1 MILPTFIA
9 KREQGFALVTV
20 LLILMVL
27 TLLGIMATNNTTTEL
42 RIAGNDK
49 VHKQTF
55 YQADGGTELAERLVF
70 ENTICSQVKNGFS
83 NSGLANPLMSRIVVF
98 DQTFADT
105 NPADPTVTDTNREFA
120 FFPEGYNAA
129 NADDS
134 PHTNFLTSHTVG
146 LNPGSGLQMVSGYE
160 GLGVGATSGTHRNYT
175 IVSQHHGLVN
185 SQTTLAVQWRLD
197 NFPITSAAVSD
208 CKY

>member
-1 MILPTFIA
+1 VIVPTFIV
-9 KREQGFALVTV
+9 KQQQGFALVTV
-20 LLILMVL
+20 LLILLVL

-70 ENTICSQVKNGFS
+70 ENTICSQVKNGFTHT
-83 NSGLANPLMSRIVVF
+83 GLANPLLSRIVVF
-98 DQTFADT
+98 DQAFADN
-105 NPADPTVTDTNREFA
+105 NPADATVTDTNREFV
-120 FFPEGYNAA
+120 FFPEGFNAA
-129 NADDS
+129 TPDDS
-134 PHTNFLTSHTVG
+134 PRTNFLTTHTVG

-160 GLGVGATSGTHRNYT
+160 GLGVGATSGTHRSYT
-175 IVSQHHGLVN
+175 ILSQHHGVVN
-185 SQTTLAVQWRLD
+185 SQTTLATQWRLD

>member
-98 DQTFADT
+98 DQTFADSM
-105 NPADPTVTDTNREFA
+105 
-120 FFPEGYNAA
+120 AA
-129 NADDS
+129 
-134 PHTNFLTSHTVG
+134 
-146 LNPGSGLQMVSGYE
+146 PG
-160 GLGVGATSGTHRNYT
+160 T
-175 IVSQHHGLVN
+175 IVRMATEAQRALWLL
-185 SQTTLAVQWRLD
+185 TAEAVMARKPKAIQSCRRRHWQ
-197 NFPITSAAVSD
+197 A
-208 CKY
+208 

>member
-1 MILPTFIA
+1 MFLPTFIA

-27 TLLGIMATNNTTTEL
+27 TLLGVITTNNTTTEL

-55 YQADGGTELAERLVF
+55 YRADGGTELAERLVF
-70 ENTICSQVKNGFS
+70 ENSICSQVKNGFT
-83 NSGLANPLMSRIVVF
+83 NSGLANPIRSRIVVF
-98 DQTFADT
+98 DKTFADN

-120 FFPEGYNAA
+120 FFPDGFNVATP
-129 NADDS
+129 NDS
-134 PHTNFLTSHTVG
+134 QHTNFLTSHTVG

-160 GLGVGATSGTHRNYT
+160 GLGAGSTSGTHRKYT
-175 IVSQHHGLVN
+175 ISSQHHGMVN
-185 SQTTLAVQWRLD
+185 SQSTLAVQWRLD